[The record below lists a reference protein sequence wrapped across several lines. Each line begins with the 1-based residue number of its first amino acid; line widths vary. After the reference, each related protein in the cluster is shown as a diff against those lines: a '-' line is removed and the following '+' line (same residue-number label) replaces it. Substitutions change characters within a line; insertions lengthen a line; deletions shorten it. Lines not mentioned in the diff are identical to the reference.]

1 MFAKRLLSDDVTDSE
16 VEEILRAKNTV
27 LDSMG
32 VYQHHDAVSGTARQH
47 VADNYNFHLSKS
59 VSQSSTT
66 YHREIMRGME
76 KDGL

>member
-47 VADNYNFHLSKS
+47 VLTTTI
-59 VSQSSTT
+59 STFPNP
-66 YHREIMRGME
+66 
-76 KDGL
+76 